1 MRVLVTGGAG
11 YIGYELAKELLSFSD
26 IEEIIIYDSFIR
38 SNYHAVQYFNQD
50 AKIKF
55 VRGDILDG
63 NKLTKALVNIDVVCH
78 LAAVVRAPVN
88 VEFTHLFEQ
97 VNHWGTAELCSSL
110 ESSSVKKIIYLSS
123 GAVYGA
129 SAEPAAV
136 SDEPNPTTS
145 YGYSKLHGEH
155 QLERLKNKMEVVILR
170 LGNVFGN
177 SPAMHYGSL
186 INAFNLS
193 IKLKE
198 PLLVHGCGDQI
209 RPYIHVNRVV
219 KTMRYFV
226 LQIGINANNIYNV
239 YDFNVSINELLGIY
253 HTSPLDF
260 EVIYVNQNRR
270 LNDLRL
276 LGQDILH
283 NLIGKPGTLKQSI
296 LEALEVPVYI

>member
-1 MRVLVTGGAG
+1 MKVLLTGGAG
-11 YIGYELAKELLSFSD
+11 YIGYELAKELLNVSD

-38 SNYHAVQYFNQD
+38 SNYHAVQYFNQE

-63 NKLTKALVNIDVVCH
+63 NKLAKVLVGIDVVCH

-97 VNHWGTAELCSSL
+97 VNHWGTAELCSLL

-123 GAVYGA
+123 GAVYGVSTA
-129 SAEPAAV
+129 PVAV

-145 YGYSKLHGEH
+145 YGFSKLHGEH

-186 INAFNLS
+186 INTFNLS
-193 IKLKE
+193 IKFNE
-198 PLLVHGCGDQI
+198 PLLIHGCGNQI
-209 RPYIHVNRVV
+209 RPYVHVHRVV
-219 KTMRYFV
+219 KAMCYF
-226 LQIGINANNIYNV
+226 LLRAEQKADEIYNV
-239 YDFNVSINELLGIY
+239 YDFNVSINELLEIY
-253 HTSPLDF
+253 YASSLDF
-260 EVIYVNQNRR
+260 EVIYVNQDRR
-270 LNDLRL
+270 LNDLVL
-276 LGQDILH
+276 LGQEVLH
-283 NLIGKPGTLKQSI
+283 DFMGEAEPLKHGV
-296 LEALEVPVYI
+296 LEA